1 MQRTVTYAFSYS
13 QSLNSALSSISYKKT
28 LWIIML
34 IYKMTNNNSIWINHM
49 LNFIYFK
56 ISFKQK
62 AHWAT
67 SPEKPVQINKHIYLY
82 FTIDKQKK

>member
-1 MQRTVTYAFSYS
+1 MQHTYAFSHS
-13 QSLNSALSSISYKKT
+13 QSLNSALSSISYKRT

-34 IYKMTNNNSIWINHM
+34 IYKMTIWINHM
-49 LNFIYFK
+49 LNYIYFK

-67 SPEKPVQINKHIYLY
+67 SPEKPVQINKHV
-82 FTIDKQKK
+82 